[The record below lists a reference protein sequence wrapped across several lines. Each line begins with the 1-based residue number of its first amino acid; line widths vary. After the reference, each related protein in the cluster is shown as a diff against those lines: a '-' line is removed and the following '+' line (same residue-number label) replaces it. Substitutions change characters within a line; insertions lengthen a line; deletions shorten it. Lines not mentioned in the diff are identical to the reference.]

1 MAEDHEMKFL
11 VYQLIPNVMISTT
24 STETKQNLRIE
35 SFENVTKE
43 IIEHLTQA
51 VLMKMFRNAGTWRRY
66 VRENRDDFFSTEDRF
81 LSRVLYAV
89 HIINSRTRGIYERF
103 IEVIATVLS
112 IAYFTYKSN
121 IKILEY
127 SPQILMVFFDSVLKK
142 LFYKRG
148 GWKQLAKYI
157 KTQEYIHCFEQIDN
171 LALQP
176 DDVTLKIAL
185 EGAKIV
191 ESYKPNIPHQP
202 IVVTP
207 GEVQNHALT
216 AKLVKKVM
224 KAHEK
229 GPPLRRCIFPRRG
242 SDYMWCN
249 SITNSIGRKVFVRF
263 TKELE
268 MEIVAENYMRCR
280 PLGSTENQRDFDC
293 GIREDSEDLRLPEKC
308 LLNTHSDNDIEV
320 SFLDIINDIGCIFST
335 VKSILDF
342 LVIER

>member
-1 MAEDHEMKFL
+1 MAEDQEMNFL

-24 STETKQNLRIE
+24 STETEQNLRIE
-35 SFENVTKE
+35 SFGNVTKE

-51 VLMKMFRNAGTWRRY
+51 VLMKIFTNAGTWRRY

-89 HIINSRTRGIYERF
+89 HIVNSRMRDTRIFSTNPHG
-103 IEVIATVLS
+103 V
-112 IAYFTYKSN
+112 
-121 IKILEY
+121 
-127 SPQILMVFFDSVLKK
+127 FDSVLKK

-157 KTQEYIHCFEQIDN
+157 KTQEYLHCFEQIDN

-191 ESYKPNIPHQP
+191 ESYKQNIPHQP

-207 GEVQNHALT
+207 GEVHNHALT
-216 AKLVKKVM
+216 AKLVKKVR

-229 GPPLRRCIFPRRG
+229 SPPLRRCIFPRKG

-249 SITNSIGRKVFVRF
+249 SITNSIGRKAFVRF

-280 PLGSTENQRDFDC
+280 PLGSTENQQDFDC
-293 GIREDSEDLRLPEKC
+293 GIREDSGIYVYQKNVC
-308 LLNTHSDNDIEV
+308 
-320 SFLDIINDIGCIFST
+320 
-335 VKSILDF
+335 
-342 LVIER
+342 